1 MPDVLHWLGITH
13 IDRFAS
19 MSDMKIDALRDQ
31 GITVGETVPLPD
43 GLIPTDA
50 RVEIEAKIAAGYRGG
65 EAIHIDSPSIGRTLG
80 G

>member
-1 MPDVLHWLGITH
+1 
-13 IDRFAS
+13 
-19 MSDMKIDALRDQ
+19 MSAIKINPPRHQ
-31 GITVGETVPLPD
+31 GLTVRETVPLPD

-65 EAIHIDSPSIGRTLG
+65 EAIHIDDSPSIGRTLG